1 MHKMWGRRL
10 MAIEFPPI
18 EDIDTSFGFRWR
30 GIEVERL
37 ATIRDRAILGIR
49 VNKTSLQIY
58 VSPTGRSV
66 RVWKNGKELT

>member
-1 MHKMWGRRL
+1 
-10 MAIEFPPI
+10 MAIEFPP

-37 ATIRDRAILGIR
+37 AIIRDRSILGIK

-66 RVWKNGKELT
+66 RVWKNGKELK